1 VLTST
6 INGRTWYWLTFL
18 AFGIQGIFFA
28 TWVSRTPEIQK
39 LLGLD
44 TAQMAIFT
52 FMLAIGSLSAL
63 VLVGPLIGLYGTRI
77 VLIVSYTL
85 GPVAL
90 TAIGFFA
97 EAGNLVGASIS
108 LLFVGFAAGAG
119 GLAVNIEGANVDRES
134 PKSLLPSLH
143 GAFSVGSLIGGALG
157 TIAIVAGVDVFFNFL
172 YVSLFLVVFTLAVTW
187 NLPHDSGKHLQG
199 HMDTAEI
206 ATIPSK
212 AERRAVW
219 KDRKVLTVAF
229 IVIGF
234 NLAEGTASTWLPIA
248 LVDAGLSPA
257 LATASYTVFA
267 GAMAVGRLSGGPIV
281 DKLGTSKSILLFGA
295 ITALGILIVIL
306 TNFIALPLIG
316 AMLWGLGNSIGFPL
330 CVSVVSQEKR
340 LAGAR
345 VGALVI
351 ASNIS
356 GVTGPPLLG
365 FIGQVFGL
373 FTAFLVPFFLL
384 LAGMTVNKATRTEK
398 AVIARR

>member
-1 VLTST
+1 VLTTT

-18 AFGIQGIFFA
+18 AFGIQGLFFA

-63 VLVGPLIGLYGTRI
+63 LVLGPIIGLYGTRI
-77 VLIVSYTL
+77 VLIASYTL
-85 GPVAL
+85 GPIAL

-97 EAGNLVGASIS
+97 EAGNLMGSSIS
-108 LLFVGFAAGAG
+108 LLFAGFAAGAG

-143 GAFSVGSLIGGALG
+143 GAFSVGSLIGGAIG
-157 TIAIVAGVDVFFNFL
+157 KNPIVPGIDVFFNFL
-172 YVSLFLVVFTLAVTW
+172 YVSVFLVLFTLAVTLY
-187 NLPHDSGKHLQG
+187 LPRDSGKHIQG
-199 HMDTAEI
+199 HMDTSEL

-212 AERRAVW
+212 AERRRVW

-257 LATASYTVFA
+257 LATASFTVFA

-281 DKLGTSKSILLFGA
+281 DKLGTSKSILLFAA
-295 ITALGILIVIL
+295 ITASGILIVIL

-330 CVSVVSQEKR
+330 CVSVVSREKR
-340 LAGAR
+340 LASAR

-351 ASNIS
+351 VSNLS
-356 GVTGPPLLG
+356 GVTGPPVLG
-365 FIGQVFGL
+365 FIGQAFGL

-384 LAGMTVNKATRTEK
+384 IAGMTVNKATRTD
-398 AVIARR
+398 